1 MSAEFSGIGVVPGR
15 VVAPARV
22 MPPPVTAP
30 IKQPPPQDP
39 EAEATRIRE
48 ASAAVHAELL
58 ERAET
63 VTGDAH
69 DVLKATAL
77 MAKDPTLI
85 KTAIKRLTDTD
96 AETAVWTVAE
106 DTAAQLE
113 ALGGYMAERAAD
125 VLDVR
130 ARLVARLRG
139 VPAPGIPHSEE
150 PFVLI
155 ADDLAP
161 ADTATLDPES
171 VVALV
176 CAAGGPQSHTAILAR
191 SLGIPAIVAAAGVL
205 DVADH
210 TPVFVDGGTG
220 VLRTEPGTDEADL
233 VAAWQ
238 DAAARL
244 HTYSG
249 PCLLGDGTRIPLRA
263 NVGDGDQARAAAEA
277 GAEGVGLLRTEF
289 CFLDRDTEPS
299 VDEQTEAYAQ
309 VFAAFDDHKVV
320 VRTLDAGADKPL
332 PFLTDTQEPN
342 PALGVRGFRT
352 SRRAVGVLERQLE
365 AIARAAEQTSID
377 VHVMAPMISTAEEA
391 EQFAGL
397 ASAAGLP
404 VSGVMVEVPS
414 AALRAESILSE
425 VEFASIGTNDL
436 TQYVMA
442 SDRMLGGLAELSD
455 PWQPAVLQLIGM
467 AASQGLAAKKSV
479 GVCGEAA
486 ADPALAVVLVGLGV
500 TSLSMAARALPAV
513 AEVLR
518 TVTLEQA
525 QQAAKLALG
534 ARTAH
539 EAKTVVRTR
548 LPVLDDLGL

>member
-1 MSAEFSGIGVVPGR
+1 LTAACSSSSPSTASCASCSRSPSARSSAPSWCWCSRSSSARAEPPGSTDRRRLRRRPRQRRRRLPIRASRRARTPTPRYGEPTMTNEGVKMSAEFSGIGVVPGR

-30 IKQPPPQDP
+30 VEQPAPQDP
-39 EAEATRIRE
+39 EADATRIRE

-63 VTGDAH
+63 VTGDAQ
-69 DVLKATAL
+69 DVLQATAP
-77 MAKDPTLI
+77 MARDPTLI
-85 KTAIKRLTDTD
+85 KTAIKRLTATD

-233 VAAWQ
+233 VA
-238 DAAARL
+238 
-244 HTYSG
+244 
-249 PCLLGDGTRIPLRA
+249 
-263 NVGDGDQARAAAEA
+263 
-277 GAEGVGLLRTEF
+277 
-289 CFLDRDTEPS
+289 
-299 VDEQTEAYAQ
+299 
-309 VFAAFDDHKVV
+309 
-320 VRTLDAGADKPL
+320 
-332 PFLTDTQEPN
+332 
-342 PALGVRGFRT
+342 
-352 SRRAVGVLERQLE
+352 
-365 AIARAAEQTSID
+365 
-377 VHVMAPMISTAEEA
+377 
-391 EQFAGL
+391 
-397 ASAAGLP
+397 
-404 VSGVMVEVPS
+404 
-414 AALRAESILSE
+414 
-425 VEFASIGTNDL
+425 
-436 TQYVMA
+436 
-442 SDRMLGGLAELSD
+442 
-455 PWQPAVLQLIGM
+455 
-467 AASQGLAAKKSV
+467 
-479 GVCGEAA
+479 
-486 ADPALAVVLVGLGV
+486 
-500 TSLSMAARALPAV
+500 
-513 AEVLR
+513 
-518 TVTLEQA
+518 
-525 QQAAKLALG
+525 
-534 ARTAH
+534 
-539 EAKTVVRTR
+539 
-548 LPVLDDLGL
+548 